1 MSLKDVPVGYCRH
14 CNKEVEVRDGVL
26 IVHDVTYNGGRCRGG
41 GKAPSAPP
49 REGGWEPP
57 LRPAKRT
64 VPDYTP
70 PPRVRPQGADR
81 AVRALWEQFFR
92 RVREG

>member
-1 MSLKDVPVGYCRH
+1 MPLNEVTWGYCRH

-41 GKAPSAPP
+41 GKAPTAPP
-49 REGGWEPP
+49 REGGWTPPSEPP
-57 LRPAKRT
+57 AATREPGIAEAIAA
-64 VPDYTP
+64 
-70 PPRVRPQGADR
+70 PQATM
-81 AVRALWEQFFR
+81 WSSFFR